1 MVLQYLKNFA
11 VKLLLLPV
19 LALLGS
25 VLLLMF
31 LVSPQFKLFREPRFL
46 IRRD

>member
-11 VKLLLLPV
+11 VKLVLLPI
-19 LALLGS
+19 LAMLGS
-25 VLLLMF
+25 VLLLVF
-31 LVSPQFKLFREPRFL
+31 LVAPQFKLFREPRFL